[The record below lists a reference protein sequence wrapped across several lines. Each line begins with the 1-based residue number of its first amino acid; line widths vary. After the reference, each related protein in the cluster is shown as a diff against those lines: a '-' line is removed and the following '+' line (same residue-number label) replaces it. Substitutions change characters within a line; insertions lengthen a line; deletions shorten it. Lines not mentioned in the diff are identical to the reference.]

1 MSKLDPAV
9 KKETGYIAFWVILLS
24 VIMEAVFLI
33 LRKWDLSVLIGNL
46 GGAIAA
52 VGSFFLLAVTVSKAV
67 SSGKP
72 EDAAKRV
79 KASASLRMLGM
90 GGLCALLAPDVK
102 SRRFRMIDYGLI
114 AMMILPILACIAL
127 KVLFTPASEGVN
139 ISGALVYWQSEEELG
154 ATSLYISE
162 SQVNS
167 WAVMISIL
175 GLCLY
180 LTHGLTAKAS
190 LKRQLVAEW
199 IVEKSEKLVR
209 DNMGGFFAEWGPF
222 ITAIMGLS
230 AFSSLICLVGLFSP
244 TGDVN
249 VTFGWAILVFFL
261 IMHFKFRGGLWN
273 YFKGLFKPIPVFA
286 PMNLIGEIATPVSM
300 AFRHYGNILSGAV
313 ISALIGS
320 ALTGLS
326 RSVVGWLPGVLGD
339 MPLLRVGLPAV
350 LSIYFDV
357 FSGVMQAF
365 IFAMLTMLN
374 IAGAVP
380 WDDWNARRKKRN
392 KPEIQNTAA

>member
-1 MSKLDPAV
+1 MT
-9 KKETGYIAFWVILLS
+9 E
-24 VIMEAVFLI
+24 E
-33 LRKWDLSVLIGNL
+33 
-46 GGAIAA
+46 
-52 VGSFFLLAVTVSKAV
+52 
-67 SSGKP
+67 
-72 EDAAKRV
+72 RV
-79 KASASLRMLGM
+79 
-90 GGLCALLAPDVK
+90 PDVK
-102 SRRFRMIDYGLI
+102 STRFRMIDYALI
-114 AMMILPILACIAL
+114 AMMILPLLACLAL
-127 KVLFTPASEGVN
+127 KVLYTPETEGIS
-139 ISGALVYWQSEEELG
+139 ISGAMIFLEIPAPVMPLII
-154 ATSLYISE
+154 TE

-180 LTHGLTAKAS
+180 LTHGLTAKAVC
-190 LKRQLVAEW
+190 KRQLAAEW

-230 AFSSLICLVGLFSP
+230 AFSSLICLIGLFSP

-261 IMHFKFRGGLWN
+261 IMFYKFRGGLWN
-273 YFKGLFKPIPVFA
+273 YFIGLFKPIPVFA
-286 PMNLIGEIATPVSM
+286 PMNLIGEFATPISM

-313 ISALIGS
+313 ISALVGG
-320 ALTGLS
+320 ALTGLT
-326 RSVVGWLPGVLGD
+326 RSLPGLLGD
-339 MPLLRVGLPAV
+339 IPFMRIGLPAI

-380 WDDWNARRKKRN
+380 WDDWNKKRERRGK
-392 KPEIQNTAA
+392 KPLAAN

>member
-1 MSKLDPAV
+1 MTD
-9 KKETGYIAFWVILLS
+9 E
-24 VIMEAVFLI
+24 
-33 LRKWDLSVLIGNL
+33 
-46 GGAIAA
+46 
-52 VGSFFLLAVTVSKAV
+52 
-67 SSGKP
+67 
-72 EDAAKRV
+72 RV
-79 KASASLRMLGM
+79 
-90 GGLCALLAPDVK
+90 PDVK
-102 SRRFRMIDYGLI
+102 STRFRMVDWALI
-114 AMMILPILACIAL
+114 AMMILPILACIVL

-139 ISGALVYWQSEEELG
+139 IAGALVYVEFP
-154 ATSLYISE
+154 APVMPLYISE
-162 SQVNS
+162 SQVNT
-167 WAVMISIL
+167 WAVIISIF

-180 LTHGLTAKAS
+180 LTHGLTAKAVC
-190 LKRQLVAEW
+190 KRQLAAEW
-199 IVEKSEKLVR
+199 IVEKCEKLVK

-222 ITAIMGLS
+222 IAAIMGLS

-273 YFKGLFKPIPVFA
+273 YIKGLFKPIPVFA

-313 ISALIGS
+313 IAALIGS

-326 RSVVGWLPGVLGD
+326 NSLLSWLPGVFAQ

-350 LSIYFDV
+350 LSVYFDV

-374 IAGAVP
+374 ISGAVP
-380 WDDWNARRKKRN
+380 WDEWNARRAKQKKPALEN
-392 KPEIQNTAA
+392 

>member
-1 MSKLDPAV
+1 
-9 KKETGYIAFWVILLS
+9 
-24 VIMEAVFLI
+24 
-33 LRKWDLSVLIGNL
+33 
-46 GGAIAA
+46 
-52 VGSFFLLAVTVSKAV
+52 
-67 SSGKP
+67 
-72 EDAAKRV
+72 
-79 KASASLRMLGM
+79 
-90 GGLCALLAPDVK
+90 VK
-102 SRRFRMIDYGLI
+102 SKKFRRVDYGLI
-114 AMMILPILACIAL
+114 AMMILPILACIVL
-127 KVLFTPASEGVN
+127 KVLFTPPSEGVN
-139 ISGALVYWQSEEELG
+139 ISGALVFWSSEPEVG
-154 ATSLYISE
+154 MTTLYLSE

-180 LTHGLTAKAS
+180 LTHGLTAKAVT
-190 LKRQLVAEW
+190 KRQLIAEW
-199 IVEKSEKLVR
+199 LVEKCEKLVG

-222 ITAIMGLS
+222 IAAIMALS

-273 YFKGLFKPIPVFA
+273 YFIGLFKPIPVFA
-286 PMNLIGEIATPVSM
+286 PMNLIGEVATPVSM

-326 RSVVGWLPGVLGD
+326 HSLLGWLPGVFAD

-374 IAGAVP
+374 VAGAVP
-380 WDDWNARRKKRN
+380 WDEWNTRRKKRN

>member
-1 MSKLDPAV
+1 M
-9 KKETGYIAFWVILLS
+9 T
-24 VIMEAVFLI
+24 EA
-33 LRKWDLSVLIGNL
+33 
-46 GGAIAA
+46 A
-52 VGSFFLLAVTVSKAV
+52 
-67 SSGKP
+67 
-72 EDAAKRV
+72 
-79 KASASLRMLGM
+79 
-90 GGLCALLAPDVK
+90 APDVK
-102 SRRFRMIDYGLI
+102 SRRFRMTDYGFI
-114 AMMILPILACIAL
+114 AMMILPILACIVL
-127 KVLFTPASEGVN
+127 KVLFTPGSEGGVN
-139 ISGALVYWQSEEELG
+139 IAGALVYWCSDETPTM
-154 ATSLYISE
+154 TSLYISE
-162 SQVNS
+162 SQVNT

-180 LTHGLTAKAS
+180 LTHGLTAKAVC
-190 LKRQLVAEW
+190 KRQLLAEW
-199 IVEKSEKLVR
+199 IVEKCEKLVK

-222 ITAIMGLS
+222 IAGIMGLS

-249 VTFGWAILVFFL
+249 VTFGWAILVFLL

-326 RSVVGWLPGVLGD
+326 KSILGWLPGVFAD
-339 MPLLRVGLPAV
+339 MPLLRVGLPAI
-350 LSIYFDV
+350 LSMYFDI

-374 IAGAVP
+374 VSGAVP
-380 WDDWNARRKKRN
+380 WEDWNAKRKKRN